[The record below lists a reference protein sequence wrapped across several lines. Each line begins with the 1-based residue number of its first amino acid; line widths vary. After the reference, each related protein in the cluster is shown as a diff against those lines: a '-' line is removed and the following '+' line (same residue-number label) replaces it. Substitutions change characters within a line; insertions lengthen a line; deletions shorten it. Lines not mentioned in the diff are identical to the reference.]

1 MRIDELYIILHGK
14 EDLPMKAF
22 EVPIIEIV
30 VFGAED
36 VITTSG
42 GINTPEDEF

>member
-1 MRIDELYIILHGK
+1 MNI
-14 EDLPMKAF
+14 F
-22 EVPIIEIV
+22 EAPVIEIV
-30 VFGAED
+30 VFEAED

>member
-1 MRIDELYIILHGK
+1 MRIDELYIIYLRK
-14 EDLPMKAF
+14 EDVPMNIF
-22 EVPIIEIV
+22 EAPVIEIV
-30 VFGAED
+30 VFEAED